1 MKEVALAAIVCG
13 LSVTHASASHTV
25 RSYTKK
31 DGTYV
36 PAHMSR
42 DPGQGVSPQRSSVP
56 RSSVPTAASSVNTV
70 SPSISSTNDDY
81 TKPILIFTALTGLGL
96 WGTSKLLFATRSKS
110 LPQLT
115 PERQAAEVIAFF
127 QEVDRNR
134 GFQPIQVN
142 DLQLSAN
149 EACVFMPNRDYG
161 KSVHTATASAGPS
174 ES

>member
-96 WGTSKLLFATRSKS
+96 WGTSKLLFATRSKKVATIDARKTS
-110 LPQLT
+110 CRSNSILP
-115 PERQAAEVIAFF
+115 RS
-127 QEVDRNR
+127 
-134 GFQPIQVN
+134 G
-142 DLQLSAN
+142 
-149 EACVFMPNRDYG
+149 
-161 KSVHTATASAGPS
+161 S
-174 ES
+174 EPRFSTDSG